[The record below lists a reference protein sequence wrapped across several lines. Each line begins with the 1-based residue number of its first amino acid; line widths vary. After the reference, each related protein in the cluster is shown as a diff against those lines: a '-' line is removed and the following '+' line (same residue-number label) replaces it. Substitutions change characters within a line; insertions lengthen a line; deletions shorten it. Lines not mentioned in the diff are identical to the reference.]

1 MAFSKDKV
9 PIFDTTNLLAL
20 KIKLLAATTLILL
33 GQFKAQTSVTP
44 QECIAPFYHGVA
56 SGDPLSDRVIIWTR
70 VTPVDYGQTLTGTYQ
85 VATDDQFT
93 NVVANGSFS
102 TDSTK
107 DFTVKIDVTGLNPN
121 TFYYYEFEHNG
132 AYSLVG
138 RTKTL
143 PLGNVSNMRLAVVSC
158 ASLESG
164 YFNSYDAIAQRNDV
178 DAVLML
184 GDYIYE
190 YESQGFGP
198 NANVDRTWEPAVE
211 ITELNEYRLRYN
223 SYRLD
228 YALRKLHQNFPWICI
243 WDDHETANDAY
254 TGGAGNHQGNEGPW
268 NQRMEAGKRAYFEWI
283 PIRPKAPGNQ
293 EIFRTFELGDLAKII
308 MLDTR
313 LEGREEQLG
322 ANDPN
327 FSDTSRTLLGTP
339 QLNWFKNELS
349 TTTQPWKIIGNQV
362 MIGAVEILGNPINT
376 DSWDGYPAERQKLFD
391 HLSTN
396 NIDNTVVLTGD
407 IHTSWALDL
416 KNGNIPVGV
425 EMVTPSVTSP
435 GSPINLSAL
444 ITVQNPHIKYVELTK
459 KGFIL
464 VDITPQQVQGDW
476 YNVNTIDQMDA
487 SNSCVKSYV
496 TNAGSNVLTLA
507 NAPATGHGAF
517 PQALAGPCNR
527 FYVGLNEAPKGVILG
542 LYPNPSADL
551 IKLQTHQIP
560 LETIYAVA
568 SDGTRI
574 PLQHATSSW
583 ENGTTITSIDLSA
596 LLPGNYFLVIGSE
609 EPSMKIRFVKH

>member
-1 MAFSKDKV
+1 MYSTF
-9 PIFDTTNLLAL
+9 
-20 KIKLLAATTLILL
+20 KIQLFVVFLSTISSW
-33 GQFKAQTSVTP
+33 FAQSSISAP
-44 QECIAPFYHGVA
+44 ECIAPFYHGVA

-70 VTPVDYGQTLTGTYQ
+70 ITPADFGQTLSGTYQ
-85 VATDDQFT
+85 VATDNQFT
-93 NVVANGSFS
+93 NIVSSGSFT

-143 PLGNVSNMRLAVVSC
+143 PLGAVDNMRLAVVSC

-164 YFNSYDAIAQRNDV
+164 YFNAYEAIANRNDV

-190 YESQGFGP
+190 YESQGFSP
-198 NANVDRTWEPAVE
+198 NGNVDRTWQPAEE
-211 ITELNEYRLRYN
+211 ITELNDYRLRYN

-243 WDDHETANDAY
+243 WDDHETANDSY
-254 TGGAGNHQGNEGPW
+254 PGGADNHQANEGPW
-268 NQRMEAGKRAYFEWI
+268 AQRMSAGKKAYFEWI

-313 LEGREEQLG
+313 LEGRDQQVG
-322 ANDPN
+322 TNDPVFN
-327 FSDTSRTLLGTP
+327 DTARTILGP
-339 QLNWFKNELS
+339 SQFNWLKNELS

-362 MIGAVEILGNPINT
+362 MIGSVEIFGTPVNT

-396 NIDNTVVLTGD
+396 NIDNMVVLTGD
-407 IHTSWALDL
+407 IHTSWAVNL
-416 KNGNIPVGV
+416 KNGNTPVGV

-435 GSPINLSAL
+435 GVPINLSGL
-444 ITVQNPHIKYVELTK
+444 ITLQNPDIKYVELTK
-459 KGFIL
+459 RGFML
-464 VDITPQQVQGDW
+464 VDITEQRVQGDW

-496 TNAGSNVLTLA
+496 TNTGSNALILA
-507 NAPATGHGAF
+507 NTPAIGHGAF
-517 PQALAGPCNR
+517 NQELLGPCSRFYLALA
-527 FYVGLNEAPKGVILG
+527 ETTAPKVIGV
-542 LYPNPSADL
+542 YPNPSTDY
-551 IKLQTHQIP
+551 I
-560 LETIYAVA
+560 TIQ
-568 SDGTRI
+568 GI
-574 PLQHATSSW
+574 
-583 ENGTTITSIDLSA
+583 NITGGSLNITDLSGKRYEVA
-596 LLPGNYFLVIGSE
+596 RETSTWPNGLEIITLDIRTLPSGTYVLANGDLKIA
-609 EPSMKIRFVKH
+609 MKFMKP

>member
-1 MAFSKDKV
+1 MKPFFYVYLLVISAMLTAAF
-9 PIFDTTNLLAL
+9 
-20 KIKLLAATTLILL
+20 
-33 GQFKAQTSVTP
+33 GQNSLTAP
-44 QECIAPFYHGVA
+44 ECIAPFYHGVA

-70 VTPVDYGQTLTGTYQ
+70 ITPTDFGQTLTGTYH
-85 VATDDQFT
+85 VATDDQFN
-93 NVVANGSFS
+93 NVVANGTFS
-102 TDSTK
+102 TDSTI

-132 AYSLVG
+132 SYSLVG

-143 PLGNVSNMRLAVVSC
+143 PLGAVDNMRLAVVSC

-164 YFNSYDAIAQRNDV
+164 YFNAYEAIANRNDV

-190 YESQGFGP
+190 YESQGFSP
-198 NANVDRTWEPAVE
+198 NANVDRTWQPAEE
-211 ITELNEYRLRYN
+211 ITELNDYRLRYN

-243 WDDHETANDAY
+243 WDDHETANDSY
-254 TGGAGNHQGNEGPW
+254 PGGADNHQANEGPW
-268 NQRMEAGKRAYFEWI
+268 AQRMSAGKKAYFEWI

-313 LEGREEQLG
+313 LEGRDQQVG
-322 ANDPN
+322 ANDPVFN
-327 FSDTSRTLLGTP
+327 DTARTILGP
-339 QLNWFKNELS
+339 AQFNWLKNELS

-362 MIGAVEILGNPINT
+362 MIGAVEIFGTPINT

-396 NIDNTVVLTGD
+396 NIDNMVVLTGD
-407 IHTSWALDL
+407 IHTSWAVNL
-416 KNGNIPVGV
+416 KNGNTPVGV

-435 GSPINLSAL
+435 GVPINLSGL
-444 ITVQNPHIKYVELTK
+444 ITLQNPDIKYVELTK
-459 KGFIL
+459 RGFML
-464 VDITPQQVQGDW
+464 VDITEQRVQGDW

-496 TNAGSNVLTLA
+496 TNTGSNALTLA
-507 NAPATGHGAF
+507 NVPSTGHGAF
-517 PQALAGPCNR
+517 PQALSGPCSR
-527 FYVGLNEAPKGVILG
+527 FFVGLDEAPKGVILG

-551 IKLQTHQIP
+551 IKIQGINLAKSGLVLYAVNGVEIP
-560 LETIYAVA
+560 LTKF
-568 SDGTRI
+568 TM
-574 PLQHATSSW
+574 SW
-583 ENGTTITSIDLSA
+583 DKGLDILEIDLSM
-596 LLPGNYFLVIGSE
+596 LPNGTYFLKLPDATEGI
-609 EPSMKIRFVKH
+609 KLVKGN

>member
-9 PIFDTTNLLAL
+9 PNFDTTNLLAL

-33 GQFKAQTSVTP
+33 GQLQAQTSVTP

>member
-1 MAFSKDKV
+1 ML
-9 PIFDTTNLLAL
+9 IF
-20 KIKLLAATTLILL
+20 L
-33 GQFKAQTSVTP
+33 GQFIAQTSVTP

-70 VTPVDYGQTLTGTYQ
+70 ITPVDYGQTLTGNYH

-93 NVVANGSFS
+93 NVVSNGSFS

-143 PLGNVSNMRLAVVSC
+143 PVGNVNNMRLAVVSC
-158 ASLESG
+158 SDLENG
-164 YFNSYDAIAQRNDV
+164 YFNAYEAIAQRNDV

-190 YESQGFGP
+190 YASAGFDP
-198 NANVDRTWEPAVE
+198 NGIDRIHQPAEE
-211 ITELNEYRLRYN
+211 IIALNDYRLRYN
-223 SYRLD
+223 SYRMD

-243 WDDHETANDAY
+243 WDDHETANNSY
-254 TGGAGNHQGNEGPW
+254 ENGAENHQPAEGDW
-268 NQRMEAGKRAYFEWI
+268 NVRKNAGKQAYFEWI

-327 FSDTSRTLLGTP
+327 FSDTSRTLLGAP

-362 MIGAVEILGNPINT
+362 MVGAVEILGNPINT
-376 DSWDGYPAERQKLFD
+376 DSWDGYPAERSKLFN
-391 HLSTN
+391 HLVTN

-416 KNGNIPVGV
+416 KEGNTPVGV
-425 EMVTPSVTSP
+425 EMVTPSVTSS

-464 VDITPQQVQGDW
+464 VDITPQKVQGDW
-476 YNVNTIDQMDA
+476 YNVNTIDQMDP
-487 SNSCVKSYV
+487 SNSCVKSYL
-496 TNAGSNVLTLA
+496 TNAGSNSLTLA

-527 FYVGLNEAPKGVILG
+527 FSVGLNEAAEGIILG

-560 LETIYAVA
+560 LETIYALA
-568 SDGTRI
+568 SDGTKI
-574 PLQHATSSW
+574 PLQHSTSSW
-583 ENGTTITSIDLSA
+583 ENGTTITSVDIRSLM
-596 LLPGNYFLVIGSE
+596 PGNYFLVFGSE
-609 EPSMKIRFVKH
+609 NRPMQIRFVKH

>member
-1 MAFSKDKV
+1 M
-9 PIFDTTNLLAL
+9 
-20 KIKLLAATTLILL
+20 KIKLLAASMLL
-33 GQFKAQTSVTP
+33 LVSQFKAQTSVTP

-70 VTPVDYGQTLTGTYQ
+70 ITPTDYGQTLTGTYH

-143 PLGNVSNMRLAVVSC
+143 PVGNVDNMRLAVVSC
-158 ASLESG
+158 ANLESG
-164 YFNSYDAIAQRNDV
+164 YFNVYEAIAQRNDV

-190 YESQGFGP
+190 YETQGFGP
-198 NANVDRTWEPAVE
+198 NNNTDRIWEPATE
-211 ITELNEYRLRYN
+211 IIQLNEYRLRYN

-228 YALRKLHQNFPWICI
+228 YAMRKLHQNFPWICI
-243 WDDHETANDAY
+243 WDDHETANNSY
-254 TGGAGNHQGNEGPW
+254 QNGAENHQANEGPW
-268 NQRMEAGKRAYFEWI
+268 NLRMAAGKRAYFEWI
-283 PIRPKAPGNQ
+283 PIRPKTPGNQ
-293 EIFRTFELGDLAKII
+293 EIFRTFELGDLAKIV

-313 LEGREEQLG
+313 LEGREAQLG
-322 ANDPN
+322 TNDPN
-327 FSDTSRTLLGTP
+327 FNDTSRTLLGP
-339 QLNWFKNELS
+339 AQFNWFKNELS
-349 TTTQPWKIIGNQV
+349 TTSQPWKIIGNQV
-362 MIGAVEILGNPINT
+362 MVGAVELLGNPINT
-376 DSWDGYPAERQKLFD
+376 DSWDGYPAERQKIYD
-391 HLSTN
+391 HLSDN

-416 KNGNIPVGV
+416 KNGNTPVGV
-425 EMVTPSVTSP
+425 EMVTPSVTSA
-435 GSPINLSAL
+435 GAPINLSAF
-444 ITVQNPHIKYVELTK
+444 IIAQNPHIKYVELTK

-464 VDITPQQVQGDW
+464 VDITPQKVQGDW

-496 TNAGSNVLTLA
+496 TNAGSNALTLA
-507 NAPATGHGAF
+507 NAPAVGHGAF
-517 PQALAGPCNR
+517 PQSLAGPCSR
-527 FYVGLNEAPKGVILG
+527 FFVGLDPTPKGIVLG
-542 LYPNPSADL
+542 LYPNPSTEL
-551 IKLQTHQIP
+551 IKLQTHNIP
-560 LETIYAVA
+560 LETIYAVS
-568 SDGTRI
+568 SDGKVF
-574 PLQHATSSW
+574 PVKHATSSW
-583 ENGTTITSIDLSA
+583 NNGTQITAVDVGTLS
-596 LLPGNYFLVIGSE
+596 LGRYLLVIGSGIGTH
-609 EPSMKIRFVKH
+609 KIPFVKQ